1 MYNTNKEEHCD
12 KRLASGSYKLSKHR
26 QPSLSRVAVVAFS
39 IEKETKNRP
48 LSPSCLLEP
57 FPVSLVQLPY
67 HKNFKNLYICKSKNF
82 RYNISVNRKDK
93 SVFLQGFMVK
103 Q

>member
-48 LSPSCLLEP
+48 LSPSCLLKP
-57 FPVSLVQLPY
+57 FPCTAPLSQD
-67 HKNFKNLYICKSKNF
+67 FQKSIYMQIEEF
-82 RYNISVNRKDK
+82 
-93 SVFLQGFMVK
+93 
-103 Q
+103 